1 MSDRI
6 QASTQSG
13 ATITGP
19 FISESLNEGT
29 ENRYKAV
36 GTRAQCEAQRQIWR
50 AQRASR
56 MELEPNGDGQWQ
68 LNASFAGLPSDEG
81 GAEAEV
87 PTNLHELETTA
98 EQGDYRSNYKLTTLF
113 SADGRAIVLDCYERY
128 LKDRYADDSDYI
140 RPDATVQAAWASLTP
155 VARARA
161 DINRLMTRASIGA
174 PEIAD
179 GQGLFSR
186 LVAGGGELVYTFNS
200 IYRRTITAASSSQ
213 VRAAYT
219 GVGQIWTSGEVE
231 SFEGI
236 PTSQWFGLPTTYW
249 LKLPPR
255 VTASAGGKTDIEYTY
270 QGGFY
275 YASAFFYTAYGSAT
289 LLDA

>member
-19 FISESLNEGT
+19 FISESLNDGT

-98 EQGDYRSNYKLTTLF
+98 ELGDYKDSSVLRASFTGDALYITTKIFEFYKK
-113 SADGRAIVLDCYERY
+113 DG
-128 LKDRYADDSDYI
+128 YADTSDYI
-140 RPDATVQAAWASLTP
+140 RQDAATTAAWASLTP
-155 VARARA
+155 EARARA
-161 DINRLMTRASIGA
+161 DIARMLTRASLSTQA
-174 PEIAD
+174 TAAAA
-179 GQGLFSR
+179 LFNR
-186 LVAGGGELVYTFNS
+186 LLAGGGELVYKFNS
-200 IYRRTITAASSSQ
+200 VYRRTITAASSSQ